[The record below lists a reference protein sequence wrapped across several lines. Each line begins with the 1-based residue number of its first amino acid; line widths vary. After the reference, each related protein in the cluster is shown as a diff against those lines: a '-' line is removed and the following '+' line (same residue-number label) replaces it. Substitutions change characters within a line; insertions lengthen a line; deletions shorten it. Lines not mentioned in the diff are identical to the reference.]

1 MKYEITEAQMKT
13 LVDIHDSLFD
23 IAHSRQSDMADA
35 TMNVTIVLF
44 GLIQHIEMQDVE
56 DAT

>member
-23 IAHSRQSDMADA
+23 IAHSRQSDMENAI
-35 TMNVTIVLF
+35 MNVTIVLF
-44 GLIQHIEMQDVE
+44 GLLERIEMQDVE